1 MPFNDIEMFKGFIET
16 SFVDWK
22 AGLCSVLFTGGC
34 NFRCPFCHNGPI
46 VEDPDMWSTIP
57 MDYVINKLTEQK
69 KWVERVVICG
79 GEPTIHQDLPDVLRA
94 LKVLGLMIKLD
105 TNGSNPA
112 MIRSLAKE
120 GLIDYVAMDVK
131 GPLDGYSRWCG
142 TEVDTEK
149 VTDSISFLLKGSVPC
164 EFRMTVVP
172 RLHAE
177 EDVYEVARY
186 LGPAAAFTVQEFRPE
201 ATVLDPDFA
210 EIAPFPADVMESIR
224 KNVCRITA
232 SSAETRA

>member
-1 MPFNDIEMFKGFIET
+1 MPLDDIEIFKGFIET
-16 SFVDWK
+16 SFIDWR
-22 AGLCSVLFTGGC
+22 AGLSSVLFTGGC

-79 GEPTIHQDLPDVLRA
+79 GEPTINPELPDVLREF
-94 LKVLGLMIKLD
+94 KGLGLMIKLD

-112 MIRSLAKE
+112 MIRSLVKK

-131 GPLDGYSRWCG
+131 GPLDRYSRWCG

-149 VTDSISFLLKGSVPC
+149 VVESISFLKGGFPS

-172 RLHAE
+172 SLHSE

-186 LGPAAAFTVQEFRPE
+186 LGSAATFTVQEFRPE
-201 ATVLDPDFA
+201 ATVLDPDFT

-224 KNVCRITA
+224 KNVRRMNKD
-232 SSAETRA
+232 S